1 MLEVS
6 APFGA
11 KLFWSQFRQSGP
23 KSGPESIPFAVFYIH
38 FLNDKATVLYLK
50 GKTSRNLAPAAETNA
65 NRTALFSS

>member
-38 FLNDKATVLYLK
+38 FFE
-50 GKTSRNLAPAAETNA
+50 R
-65 NRTALFSS
+65 